1 MERRDAPANAVWGFL
16 LTRIAWPLSD
26 TANFRSPRESAA
38 AAEDMDPSASK
49 VTIIITQTPGSS
61 GWCRSQLASTRR
73 KKKKTVRVTRSLEPT
88 IQMPALSPNLL
99 PPSIMHQPLK
109 RASPLNGCGLPYP
122 YVFDLPYS
130 IYFLFYQLLFC
141 AGTIGNRKPER

>member
-61 GWCRSQLASTRR
+61 GWCRNQLASTRR
-73 KKKKTVRVTRSLEPT
+73 KKKKNSACDEITRTNNSNACPLAKLAPPLHHASTSKTCLTFERVWTVVPV
-88 IQMPALSPNLL
+88 
-99 PPSIMHQPLK
+99 
-109 RASPLNGCGLPYP
+109 C
-122 YVFDLPYS
+122 F
-130 IYFLFYQLLFC
+130 
-141 AGTIGNRKPER
+141 